1 MPSIDT
7 RFGTLEY
14 LDEARVH
21 FPWGIP
27 GFEDE
32 QWFVLVDQPVSRPL
46 VFLQSLENPNLS
58 FMTLPVVDIAP
69 DYRLRVLPEDLERLE
84 LASHRQPEPWEV
96 LSLVILCA
104 AEDDTP
110 CEPAGPLVINRSTRS
125 VQAIEMMS
133 RIRRAIP
140 WCRRRRHAH
149 NPAVAAS
156 RCSSATME
164 IEVLNISHSQVKLGT
179 APGPIPV
186 LAGSSHPGSQPQP
199 PGRY

>member
-1 MPSIDT
+1 MPSINT

-27 GFEDE
+27 GFEDK

-46 VFLQSLENPNLS
+46 VFLQSLENPDLS
-58 FMTLPVVDIAP
+58 FMTLPIVDIAP

-84 LASHRQPEPWEV
+84 LDAHRQPEPWEV

-110 CEPAGPLVINRSTRS
+110 CVNLLGPIVINRSTRKAL
-125 VQAIEMMS
+125 QAIRDDVS
-133 RIRRAIP
+133 YSA
-140 WCRRRRHAH
+140 RH
-149 NPAVAAS
+149 PLVSEAAP
-156 RCSSATME
+156 CS
-164 IEVLNISHSQVKLGT
+164 
-179 APGPIPV
+179 
-186 LAGSSHPGSQPQP
+186 
-199 PGRY
+199 